1 MNYGPASALDQRD
14 PVAHV
19 RDQFHLPQDAIYLD
33 GNSLGLASKAAE
45 RILLE
50 AFDEWKTYAID
61 GWSHGQR
68 PWLYNAEALGTRLAP
83 FVGARPGEVVATGS
97 ITVNIHQLLSS
108 FYKPTRERSI
118 ILADTLNFPTDHYA
132 LQSQLRLHNLDVATH
147 LLCTTSRDG
156 HLVEEDDIIA
166 NMSDRVA
173 VLWLPTVMYRSGQ
186 LLDVARLTREAHR
199 HGILVGLDLAHSVG
213 CMPHRLHDWGVD
225 FAVWCNYKYMNGG
238 PGAVGGLFVHERH
251 FGGMPGLA
259 GWFGS
264 DKGKQFAMDHHLTPS
279 GDAGAYQIGTPH
291 LFSSAPLFGS
301 LEIMEAV
308 GIEQIRAKS
317 LRLTDY
323 MMWKID
329 RELAAFDFKVV
340 TPREH
345 RRRGGHVSV
354 QHNDAARIVKAMK
367 IAGVIPDYR
376 EPNIVRLAP
385 IALYTSYEDIEEAIG
400 RIRRIMVDRSYDA
413 FENERD
419 IVA

>member
-1 MNYGPASALDQRD
+1 MDDGRAWELDQSD
-14 PVAHV
+14 PVAYV
-19 RDQFHLPQDAIYLD
+19 REQFHLPQDAIYLD
-33 GNSLGLASKAAE
+33 GNSLGLASKTAE
-45 RILLE
+45 RVFLE

-68 PWLYNAEALGTRLAP
+68 PWLYNAEALGARLAP
-83 FVGARPGEVVATGS
+83 FVGARPAEVVATGS
-97 ITVNIHQLLSS
+97 ISVNIHQLLSS
-108 FYKPTRERSI
+108 FYRPTPARSI
-118 ILADTLNFPTDHYA
+118 ILADTLNFPTDLYA
-132 LQSQLRLHNLDVATH
+132 LQSQLRLHDLDVAGH
-147 LLCTTSRDG
+147 LLCTASRDG
-156 HLVEEDDIIA
+156 HLIDEDDIIA
-166 NMSDRVA
+166 NMSDQVA
-173 VLWLPTVMYRSGQ
+173 VLWLPTVLYRSGQ
-186 LLDVARLTREAHR
+186 LLDVARLTDEAHR
-199 HGILVGLDLAHSVG
+199 RGILVGLDLAHSVG

-238 PGAVGGLFVHERH
+238 PGAVGGLFVHEGH

-264 DKGKQFAMDHHLTPS
+264 DKGKQFAMDDHLTPA

-323 MMWKID
+323 LMRQID
-329 RELAAFDFKVV
+329 LVLAPFDFTVV

-345 RRRGGHVSV
+345 HRRGGHVSV

-367 IAGVIPDYR
+367 VAGIVPDYR
-376 EPNIVRLAP
+376 EPNIIRLAP
-385 IALYTSYEDIEEAIG
+385 IALYTSYQDVEDAIQ
-400 RIRRIMVDRSYDA
+400 RIRRIMMDRSYDA

>member
-1 MNYGPASALDQRD
+1 MELDQSD
-14 PVAHV
+14 SFANV
-19 RDQFHLPQDAIYLD
+19 REQFHLPRDAIYLD

-45 RILLE
+45 RVLLE

-61 GWSHGQR
+61 GWTDGQR
-68 PWLYNAEALGTRLAP
+68 PWLYNAEALGARLAP
-83 FVGARPGEVVATGS
+83 FVGAKPGEVVATGS

-108 FYKPTRERSI
+108 FYRPTPERSI
-118 ILADTLNFPTDHYA
+118 ILADTLNFPTDLYA
-132 LQSQLRLHNLDVATH
+132 LQSQLRLHNLDVAEH
-147 LLCTTSRDG
+147 LLCTASRDD
-156 HLVEEDDIIA
+156 HLIDEDDIIA
-166 NMSDRVA
+166 NMSDQVA
-173 VLWLPTVMYRSGQ
+173 ILWLPTVMYRSGQ
-186 LLDVARLTREAHR
+186 LLDVARLTDEAHR

-251 FGGMPGLA
+251 FGGLPGLA

-264 DKGKQFAMDHHLTPS
+264 DKSKQFAMDHHLTPS

-301 LEIMEAV
+301 LEIMEAI
-308 GIEQIRAKS
+308 GIEHIRAKS

-323 MMWKID
+323 MMRKID
-329 RELAAFDFKVV
+329 LELASFGFTVV

-345 RRRGGHVSV
+345 HRRGGHVSIR
-354 QHNDAARIVKAMK
+354 HNDAARIVKAMK
-367 IAGVIPDYR
+367 VAGIVPDYR
-376 EPNIVRLAP
+376 EPNIIRLAP
-385 IALYTSYEDIEEAIG
+385 IALYTSYQDIEEAVH

-413 FENERD
+413 FDNERG

>member
-1 MNYGPASALDQRD
+1 MDHGRAVELDQAD
-14 PVAHV
+14 PVAYV
-19 RDQFHLPQDAIYLD
+19 REQFHLPQDAIYLD

-45 RILLE
+45 RVLLE
-50 AFDEWKTYAID
+50 AFNEWKTYAID

-68 PWLYNAEALGTRLAP
+68 PWLYNAEALGARLAP

-108 FYKPTRERSI
+108 FYRPTPERSI
-118 ILADTLNFPTDHYA
+118 ILADTLNFPTDLYA
-132 LQSQLRLHNLDVATH
+132 LQSQLRLHKLDVAEH
-147 LLCTTSRDG
+147 LLCTASRDG
-156 HLVEEDDIIA
+156 HLIDEDDIIA

-173 VLWLPTVMYRSGQ
+173 VLWLPTVLYRSGQ
-186 LLDVARLTREAHR
+186 LLDVGRLTKEAHR
-199 HGILVGLDLAHSVG
+199 RGILVGLDLAHSIG

-264 DKGKQFAMDHHLTPS
+264 DKSKQFAMDHQLTPAA
-279 GDAGAYQIGTPH
+279 DAGAYQIGTPH
-291 LFSSAPLFGS
+291 LLSSAPLFGS

-323 MMWKID
+323 LMQRID
-329 RELAAFDFKVV
+329 RDLAPFGFTVV

-345 RRRGGHVSV
+345 HRRGGHVSV
-354 QHNDAARIVKAMK
+354 QQDDAARIVKAMK
-367 IAGVIPDYR
+367 LAGVVPDYR
-376 EPNIVRLAP
+376 EPNIIRLAP
-385 IALYTSYEDIEEAIG
+385 IALYTSYQDIEDAIQ
-400 RIRRIMVDRSYDA
+400 RIRRIMMDRSYDA